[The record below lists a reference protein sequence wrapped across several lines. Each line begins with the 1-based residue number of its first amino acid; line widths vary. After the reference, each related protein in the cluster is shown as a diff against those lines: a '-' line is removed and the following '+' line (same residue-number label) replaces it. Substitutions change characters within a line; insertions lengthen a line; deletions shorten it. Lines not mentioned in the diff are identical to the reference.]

1 MIRFTARAATLNDEG
16 YSMYRPFVRLC
27 LSLVLAIG
35 VLVPAALAEDAVEQQ
50 GIVDKARVTVQA
62 FGQDQEVGPTVRKL
76 MDRAKA
82 VVIFPNILKG
92 AFFVGAE
99 GGSGVLLAK
108 GEGDRWSYPAFYTM
122 GGASFGLQFG
132 GQSSEV
138 MLLIM
143 TSKGINSVL
152 NNEVKLGGDVSVAVG
167 PIGIGAEAS
176 TTTNLRADI
185 YSFSRNAGAYFG
197 ASIEGAVIHPRRV
210 WNHGYYGSKAASPQA
225 IVLEGKY
232 FNPQADKLRQ
242 TLTELK

>member
-1 MIRFTARAATLNDEG
+1 
-16 YSMYRPFVRLC
+16 MYRPFVRLC
-27 LSLVLAIG
+27 LSLILVFGIA
-35 VLVPAALAEDAVEQQ
+35 VPAALADAVEQQ
-50 GIVDKARVTVQA
+50 GIVDKARVTVQG
-62 FGQDQEVGPTVRKL
+62 FGMDQEVGPTVRRL
-76 MDRAKA
+76 MKSAKA
-82 VVIFPNILKG
+82 VVIFPAILKG

-108 GEGDRWSYPAFYTM
+108 GEGERWSYPAFYTM
-122 GGASFGLQFG
+122 GGASFGLQIG

-197 ASIEGAVIHPRRV
+197 ASIEGAIIHPRRA
-210 WNHGYYGSKAASPQA
+210 WNHEYYDSKSASPQA

-232 FNPQADKLRQ
+232 FNPHADKLRE
-242 TLTELK
+242 TLTELR